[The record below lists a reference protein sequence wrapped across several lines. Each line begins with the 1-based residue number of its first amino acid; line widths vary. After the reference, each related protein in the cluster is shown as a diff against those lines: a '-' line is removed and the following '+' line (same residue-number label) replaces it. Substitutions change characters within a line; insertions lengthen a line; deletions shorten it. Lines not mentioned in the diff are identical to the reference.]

1 MILTS
6 VIKIEP
12 DQVTLENDT
21 NGETY
26 VIPKERFPEIA
37 QGIQMGQI
45 FNVDLEVGTILFD
58 EEETVSRKARVAS
71 LLARLHKI

>member
-12 DQVTLENDT
+12 EQVTLENDT

-26 VIPKERFPEIA
+26 VIPISQLPEIA
-37 QGIQMGQI
+37 EGIQMGQI
-45 FNVDLEVGTILFD
+45 FNVDWQNGTILFD
-58 EEETVSRKARVAS
+58 EEETRTRKTRVAS

>member
-12 DQVTLENDT
+12 EQVTLENDT

-26 VIPKERFPEIA
+26 VIPISQFPEITE
-37 QGIQMGQI
+37 GIQMGQI
-45 FNVDLEVGTILFD
+45 FKVCLESGTIIFD
-58 EEETVSRKARVAS
+58 EDETKTRKAKVAS
-71 LLARLHKI
+71 LLARLQKK